1 VLLDAVIAGRD
12 VSLLAGRFDT
22 ALNNMPHGLCMV
34 DLKGQIVVCNRRLRE
49 LSSLPEN
56 VTRRRLPVR
65 ALINE
70 SAAAAALSSERAE
83 RLALALESR
92 LAGSADGEVL
102 IDTEHQRMLAVTVNP
117 MAEGGA
123 VLLFEDVTDRQI
135 AAAKIHQLAR
145 FDTLTGLPNR
155 AFLHDQ
161 TEAALAALKRRGP
174 FAILFVDLDDFKQV
188 NDTLGHTCGDALLC
202 AVADRL
208 RSVVRGSDMVARFG
222 GDEFVVLQYPLGD
235 LDESAALAEQIVD
248 VLGRAFQVNGHQ
260 IVVGASIGIAVAP
273 RDGDSADLLLK
284 NADMALYRVKLNGR
298 GSWQFFEQG
307 MDVKAHAR
315 RNLQLDLRNALAAD
329 AFKVHYQPLYN
340 LRTKRIATCEALLRW
355 PHPERG
361 MVPAGEFIPIAEEMG
376 LIVEIGRLVLRK
388 ACIECARW
396 PNDVRVAVNL
406 SAIQFRRDDK
416 ANSIREALRAAKLAP
431 DRLEIEI
438 TESAFLDD
446 SEVTRL
452 WLDQLQDL
460 GVRISLDD
468 FGTGYSSLSY
478 LHSFPLNKVKI
489 DRSFLHGLQASSRSL
504 SLLYGVARLSA
515 ELDLAVTVE
524 GVETREQLALIARE
538 RSITEVQGFYI
549 GRPCRPK
556 RFAVC
561 CFRRSR
567 KWTGSPEPA
576 ARPRFGLPRQR
587 PQGEQRRS
595 SDGAA
600 LAAGAPAPPAWFE
613 AKLQH
618 DGMVIAGPIAGRAM
632 HDLAGDDLDCRIGQD
647 VVDADARA
655 LVAID
660 EIGRDRVAPPGRRN
674 GIAETEFGEAG
685 KHLPAAFDKSID
697 GLLGLAGEAAEGRN
711 QLRAI
716 DAVLRIDGVEI
727 AAHQQGPGQRG
738 DHGGKIK
745 RLVFRTPLGVG
756 MIGCHGQVPV
766 RRAEHGNEATAIIDV
781 ELLRAGNG
789 MLAQNGVAPGAIVKG
804 GRLVAKSE
812 KIAIVDGRAG
822 VRAAKQRLV

>member
-1 VLLDAVIAGRD
+1 VQIFSFALTLAYMIGISGRNFASNLLVLAQIVCAGVPMTAALLLVGGWYYAIFAFVLIPFFASLKFISDRLRRVLLDAVIAGRD

-34 DLKGQIVVCNRRLRE
+34 DLKGQVVVCNRRLRE
-49 LSSLPEN
+49 LLSLPEN
-56 VTRRRLPVR
+56 VTPRRLPVR
-65 ALINE
+65 ALISE
-70 SAAAAALSSERAE
+70 SAAAGALSSERAE

-102 IDTEHQRMLAVTVNP
+102 IDTEHQRMLAITVNP

-123 VLLFEDVTDRQI
+123 VLLFEDVTDRQM
-135 AAAKIHQLAR
+135 AEAKIHQLAR

-174 FAILFVDLDDFKQV
+174 FATLFVDLDDFKQV

-222 GDEFVVLQYPLGD
+222 SDEFVVLQYPLGE

-248 VLGRAFQVNGHQ
+248 VLGRAFQINGHQ

-329 AFKVHYQPLYN
+329 AFQVHYQPLYN

-361 MVPAGEFIPIAEEMG
+361 MVPPGEFIPIAEEMG

-388 ACIECARW
+388 ACVECARW

-406 SAIQFRRDDK
+406 SAIQFRRDDM
-416 ANSIREALRAAKLAP
+416 ANTIREALQAANLAP

-446 SEVTRL
+446 SEITRL

-489 DRSFLHGLQASSRSL
+489 DRSFLQGLQASSRSL

-549 GRPCRPK
+549 GS
-556 RFAVC
+556 AVPAEEI
-561 CFRRSR
+561 RSLLF
-567 KWTGSPEPA
+567 SP
-576 ARPRFGLPRQR
+576 LSQ
-587 PQGEQRRS
+587 
-595 SDGAA
+595 
-600 LAAGAPAPPAWFE
+600 
-613 AKLQH
+613 
-618 DGMVIAGPIAGRAM
+618 M
-632 HDLAGDDLDCRIGQD
+632 
-647 VVDADARA
+647 
-655 LVAID
+655 
-660 EIGRDRVAPPGRRN
+660 DRVA
-674 GIAETEFGEAG
+674 
-685 KHLPAAFDKSID
+685 
-697 GLLGLAGEAAEGRN
+697 
-711 QLRAI
+711 
-716 DAVLRIDGVEI
+716 
-727 AAHQQGPGQRG
+727 
-738 DHGGKIK
+738 
-745 RLVFRTPLGVG
+745 
-756 MIGCHGQVPV
+756 
-766 RRAEHGNEATAIIDV
+766 
-781 ELLRAGNG
+781 
-789 MLAQNGVAPGAIVKG
+789 
-804 GRLVAKSE
+804 
-812 KIAIVDGRAG
+812 
-822 VRAAKQRLV
+822 

>member
-1 VLLDAVIAGRD
+1 MENWHGQARRCPDRSLPPEIYVSLVSALYNDFRSLFVGAIAASGTALITAYKSGEPLLYVCSAMIALVACARGWDVSQYQKRRARIVSLDEAAQWERRYVAGAAAHVMLLGMWCLVAFIKTSDPFVQIFSFALTLAYMIGISGRNFASNLLVLAQIVCAGVPMTAALLLVGGWYYAIFAFVLIPFFASLKFISDRLRRVLLDAVIAGRD

-49 LSSLPEN
+49 LLSLPEN

-70 SAAAAALSSERAE
+70 AAAAAALSCERAQ

-102 IDTEHQRMLAVTVNP
+102 IDTEHQRMLAITVNP

-123 VLLFEDVTDRQI
+123 VLLFDDVTDRQI
-135 AAAKIHQLAR
+135 AEAKIHQLAR
-145 FDTLTGLPNR
+145 FDTLTGLPTR

-161 TEAALAALKRRGP
+161 TDAALAALKRRGP

-248 VLGRAFQVNGHQ
+248 VLGGAFQINGHQ

-361 MVPAGEFIPIAEEMG
+361 MVPPGEFIPIAEEMG

-388 ACIECARW
+388 ASIECARW

-406 SAIQFRRDDK
+406 SAIQFRRDDM
-416 ANSIREALRAAKLAP
+416 ANTIREALQAAKLAP

-489 DRSFLHGLQASSRSL
+489 DRSFLQGLQASSRSL

-549 GRPCRPK
+549 GS
-556 RFAVC
+556 AVPAEEIRGLL
-561 CFRRSR
+561 F
-567 KWTGSPEPA
+567 SP
-576 ARPRFGLPRQR
+576 QS
-587 PQGEQRRS
+587 Q
-595 SDGAA
+595 
-600 LAAGAPAPPAWFE
+600 
-613 AKLQH
+613 
-618 DGMVIAGPIAGRAM
+618 M
-632 HDLAGDDLDCRIGQD
+632 
-647 VVDADARA
+647 
-655 LVAID
+655 
-660 EIGRDRVAPPGRRN
+660 DRVA
-674 GIAETEFGEAG
+674 
-685 KHLPAAFDKSID
+685 
-697 GLLGLAGEAAEGRN
+697 
-711 QLRAI
+711 
-716 DAVLRIDGVEI
+716 
-727 AAHQQGPGQRG
+727 
-738 DHGGKIK
+738 
-745 RLVFRTPLGVG
+745 
-756 MIGCHGQVPV
+756 
-766 RRAEHGNEATAIIDV
+766 
-781 ELLRAGNG
+781 
-789 MLAQNGVAPGAIVKG
+789 
-804 GRLVAKSE
+804 
-812 KIAIVDGRAG
+812 
-822 VRAAKQRLV
+822 

>member
-1 VLLDAVIAGRD
+1 MENWHGQARRCPDRSLPPEIYVSLVSALYNDFRSLFVGAIAASGTALITAYKSGEPLLYVCSAMIALVACARGWDVSQYQKRRARIVGLDEAAQWERRYVAGAAAHVMLLGMWCLVAFIKTSDPFVQIFSFALTLAYMIGISGRNFASNLLVLAQIVCAGVPMTAALLLVGGWYYAIFAFVLIPFFASLKFISDRLRRVLLDAVIAGRD

-34 DLKGQIVVCNRRLRE
+34 DLKGQIVICNRRLRE
-49 LSSLPEN
+49 LLSLPEN
-56 VTRRRLPVR
+56 VSRRRLPVR

-70 SAAAAALSSERAE
+70 AAAAAALSCERAE
-83 RLALALESR
+83 CLALALESR

-102 IDTEHQRMLAVTVNP
+102 IDTEHQRMLAITVNP

-135 AAAKIHQLAR
+135 AEAKIHQLAR

-248 VLGRAFQVNGHQ
+248 VLGGAFQINGHQ

-298 GSWQFFEQG
+298 GSCQFFEQG

-361 MVPAGEFIPIAEEMG
+361 MVPPGEFIPIAEEMG

-388 ACIECARW
+388 ASIECARW

-406 SAIQFRRDDK
+406 SAIQFRRDDM
-416 ANSIREALRAAKLAP
+416 ANTIREALQAAKLAP

-489 DRSFLHGLQASSRSL
+489 DRSFLQGLQASSRSL

-549 GRPCRPK
+549 GS
-556 RFAVC
+556 AVPAEEIRGLL
-561 CFRRSR
+561 F
-567 KWTGSPEPA
+567 SP
-576 ARPRFGLPRQR
+576 QS
-587 PQGEQRRS
+587 Q
-595 SDGAA
+595 
-600 LAAGAPAPPAWFE
+600 
-613 AKLQH
+613 
-618 DGMVIAGPIAGRAM
+618 M
-632 HDLAGDDLDCRIGQD
+632 
-647 VVDADARA
+647 
-655 LVAID
+655 
-660 EIGRDRVAPPGRRN
+660 DRVA
-674 GIAETEFGEAG
+674 
-685 KHLPAAFDKSID
+685 
-697 GLLGLAGEAAEGRN
+697 
-711 QLRAI
+711 
-716 DAVLRIDGVEI
+716 
-727 AAHQQGPGQRG
+727 
-738 DHGGKIK
+738 
-745 RLVFRTPLGVG
+745 
-756 MIGCHGQVPV
+756 
-766 RRAEHGNEATAIIDV
+766 
-781 ELLRAGNG
+781 
-789 MLAQNGVAPGAIVKG
+789 
-804 GRLVAKSE
+804 
-812 KIAIVDGRAG
+812 
-822 VRAAKQRLV
+822 

>member
-1 VLLDAVIAGRD
+1 MEHWHGQARRCPDRSLPPEIYISLVNALYNDFRSLFVGAIAASGTALITAYKTGEPLLYLCSLAIALVACARGWDVGRYQKRRARICSSEEVGKWERRYVAGAAAHVMLLGMWCLVAFSKTSDPFVQIFSFALTLAYMIGISGRNFASNLLVLAQIVCAGVPMTAALLLVGGWYSAIFAFVLIPFFASRKFISDRLRRVLLDAVIAGRD

-34 DLKGQIVVCNRRLRE
+34 DRKGQIVVCNRRLRE
-49 LSSLPEN
+49 LFGLPED
-56 VTRRRLPVR
+56 VTRRRLPLR

-70 SAAAAALSSERAE
+70 SAAAGALSGERAE

-92 LAGSADGEVL
+92 LAGGAEGEVL
-102 IDTEHQRMLAVTVNP
+102 IDTEHQRMLATTVNP

-123 VLLFEDVTDRQI
+123 VLLFEDVTDRQL
-135 AAAKIHQLAR
+135 AEAKIHQLAR
-145 FDTLTGLPNR
+145 FDSLTGLPNR

-161 TEAALAALKRRGP
+161 TEAALAALKRHGP

-208 RSVVRGSDMVARFG
+208 RSLVRGSDMVARFG

-235 LDESAALAEQIVD
+235 LDESAVLAEQIVD
-248 VLGRAFQVNGHQ
+248 LLGRPFQINGHQ

-298 GSWQFFEQG
+298 GSWQLFEQG

-315 RNLQLDLRNALAAD
+315 RNLQLDLRNALAAN
-329 AFKVHYQPLYN
+329 AFEVHYQPLYN

-361 MVPAGEFIPIAEEMG
+361 MVPPGEFIPIAEEMG
-376 LIVEIGRLVLRK
+376 LIVDIGRLVLRR
-388 ACIECARW
+388 ACLDCARW

-406 SAIQFRRDDK
+406 SAIQFRRDDM
-416 ANSIREALRAAKLAP
+416 ANTIREALAAANLAP

-489 DRSFLHGLQASSRSL
+489 DRSFLQGLQASSRSL

-515 ELDLAVTVE
+515 ELDLVVTVE

-549 GRPCRPK
+549 GS
-556 RFAVC
+556 AVPEEQI
-561 CFRRSR
+561 RSLLF
-567 KWTGSPEPA
+567 SP
-576 ARPRFGLPRQR
+576 LSQ
-587 PQGEQRRS
+587 
-595 SDGAA
+595 
-600 LAAGAPAPPAWFE
+600 
-613 AKLQH
+613 
-618 DGMVIAGPIAGRAM
+618 M
-632 HDLAGDDLDCRIGQD
+632 
-647 VVDADARA
+647 
-655 LVAID
+655 
-660 EIGRDRVAPPGRRN
+660 DRVA
-674 GIAETEFGEAG
+674 
-685 KHLPAAFDKSID
+685 
-697 GLLGLAGEAAEGRN
+697 
-711 QLRAI
+711 
-716 DAVLRIDGVEI
+716 
-727 AAHQQGPGQRG
+727 
-738 DHGGKIK
+738 
-745 RLVFRTPLGVG
+745 
-756 MIGCHGQVPV
+756 
-766 RRAEHGNEATAIIDV
+766 
-781 ELLRAGNG
+781 
-789 MLAQNGVAPGAIVKG
+789 
-804 GRLVAKSE
+804 
-812 KIAIVDGRAG
+812 
-822 VRAAKQRLV
+822 

>member
-1 VLLDAVIAGRD
+1 MENWQGQARRCPDRSLPPEIYVSLVNALYNDFRSLFVGAIAASGTALITAYKSGEALLYLCSLTIALVACARGLDVGRYQKRRARIVSIDEAAKWERRYVAGAAAHVMLLGMWCLVAFIKTSDPFVQIFSFALTLAYMIGISGRNFASNLLVLAQIVCAGVPMTAALLLVGGWYYAIFAFVLIPFFASLKFISDRLRRVLLDAVIAGRD

-34 DLKGQIVVCNRRLRE
+34 DVKGQVVVCNRRLRE
-49 LSSLPEN
+49 LLSLPES
-56 VTRRRLPVR
+56 VTPRRLPVR

-70 SAAAAALSSERAE
+70 SAAAGALASERAE
-83 RLALALESR
+83 RLALGLENR

-102 IDTEHQRMLAVTVNP
+102 IDTEHQRMLAITVNP

-135 AAAKIHQLAR
+135 AEAKIHQLAR

-174 FAILFVDLDDFKQV
+174 FATLFVDLDDFKQV

-248 VLGRAFQVNGHQ
+248 VLGRAFQINGHQ

-329 AFKVHYQPLYN
+329 AFLVHYQPLYN

-361 MVPAGEFIPIAEEMG
+361 MVPPGEFIPIAEEMG
-376 LIVEIGRLVLRK
+376 LIVEIGRQVLRK

-406 SAIQFRRDDK
+406 SAIQFRRDDM
-416 ANSIREALRAAKLAP
+416 ATTIREALQAANLAP

-489 DRSFLHGLQASSRSL
+489 DRSFLQGLQASSRSL

-549 GRPCRPK
+549 GS
-556 RFAVC
+556 AVPEEQI
-561 CFRRSR
+561 RSLLF
-567 KWTGSPEPA
+567 SP
-576 ARPRFGLPRQR
+576 LSQ
-587 PQGEQRRS
+587 
-595 SDGAA
+595 
-600 LAAGAPAPPAWFE
+600 
-613 AKLQH
+613 
-618 DGMVIAGPIAGRAM
+618 M
-632 HDLAGDDLDCRIGQD
+632 
-647 VVDADARA
+647 
-655 LVAID
+655 
-660 EIGRDRVAPPGRRN
+660 DRVA
-674 GIAETEFGEAG
+674 
-685 KHLPAAFDKSID
+685 
-697 GLLGLAGEAAEGRN
+697 
-711 QLRAI
+711 
-716 DAVLRIDGVEI
+716 
-727 AAHQQGPGQRG
+727 
-738 DHGGKIK
+738 
-745 RLVFRTPLGVG
+745 
-756 MIGCHGQVPV
+756 
-766 RRAEHGNEATAIIDV
+766 
-781 ELLRAGNG
+781 
-789 MLAQNGVAPGAIVKG
+789 
-804 GRLVAKSE
+804 
-812 KIAIVDGRAG
+812 
-822 VRAAKQRLV
+822 